1 MAATC
6 LQEMCSLEVAW
17 WELGNLSV
25 PSWVGWGRG
34 WVREK
39 EVVLSPPWGIC
50 RDGLYPAVAPSCGR
64 NKRCGIRELDQ
75 ETGGA
80 GAALLLS
87 LPGPPDRH
95 TAPAPEAGG

>member
-39 EVVLSPPWGIC
+39 GVG
-50 RDGLYPAVAPSCGR
+50 
-64 NKRCGIRELDQ
+64 
-75 ETGGA
+75 
-80 GAALLLS
+80 
-87 LPGPPDRH
+87 
-95 TAPAPEAGG
+95 